1 MAADIPTR
9 EPGETPP
16 PRSFGDL
23 LKALRE
29 GAGGISQ
36 RQAAARCGIT
46 QSRWAQVERGYIRG
60 AGDTTGPGVDF
71 VLKVAEGFH
80 QDAGELL
87 KLAGIDPATVRTE
100 PPIDVPPTALM
111 DVWPDLNE
119 NEKLSLVIQARLFAY
134 RDSVVTWSN
143 RYRRTRIHLDGSL
156 PTPPTPLAG
165 PAPKRRSACGEQEN
179 NLTVCTAGPRHRAPM
194 VVTAFPATGIVLPHR
209 GMYLGEH
216 MQGSMERRFGV
227 DGSGPHEHA
236 AALPRHDQPFLP

>member
-9 EPGETPP
+9 EPGDTTP

-60 AGDTTGPGVDF
+60 GDTTGPGVDF
-71 VLKVAEGFH
+71 VLKVAEGFQ
-80 QDAGELL
+80 QDRDELL
-87 KLAGIDPATVRTE
+87 NLAGIDPATVRTG

-134 RDSVVTWSN
+134 RNSAVDWSEVLGERDSQPVPQDTDTPGRVVTDATDASS
-143 RYRRTRIHLDGSL
+143 RTR
-156 PTPPTPLAG
+156 T
-165 PAPKRRSACGEQEN
+165 
-179 NLTVCTAGPRHRAPM
+179 
-194 VVTAFPATGIVLPHR
+194 
-209 GMYLGEH
+209 
-216 MQGSMERRFGV
+216 
-227 DGSGPHEHA
+227 
-236 AALPRHDQPFLP
+236 